1 MYIHVND
8 ENGNICQIFLL
19 AISIRGFN
27 FKETSSV
34 VIQKYLSPFLTLLC
48 AKT

>member
-1 MYIHVND
+1 MMKMGKFVRY
-8 ENGNICQIFLL
+8 CLL